1 MEPDRPDPDFDDFVA
16 RVRNELEPEL
26 QVLRQI
32 GRSSVAVVVLA
43 REPALKRLVAVKVL
57 SPDLLGA
64 SGAVRRFERE
74 AQSAAR
80 IAHPNVVTV
89 FRVGRLSDG
98 LPYIAMQYVKGRSL
112 ADVIQSAGRLA
123 GPEAYATLAT
133 VASAARA
140 GHRRHI
146 VHRDLKP
153 SNVLLEANT
162 GHIVVVDFGIAAIL
176 PSGEEPAEHITTAGN
191 IVGDPQYMSP
201 ERLLG
206 EAADEQSDVYN
217 LGLLAYE
224 VLAGRSPFEADSDV
238 DWTTAHIRAEP
249 VPISA
254 LEPSVDG
261 ELEDLLLRCLA
272 KKPSHRPPAEEFEAA
287 MRARGVAVPAGP
299 PRREGMSGP
308 AAGAAWPGVPASA
321 RVGTPGEPTGPTD
334 QPFRLEVFGTLDLT
348 TDEGSRVLSVVA
360 QPKRSALLAY
370 LALEGGNGFQRRDRV
385 IDVFWPD
392 LEAEQA
398 RHALRQSLYVLRGS
412 LGSDALVSQGDHEIG
427 VAPGVV
433 WCDAVAFEAAI
444 AADRPDVAM
453 DLYTGPLLSGFYLD
467 DVIEFEHWVDRQRL
481 RLDRLAT
488 EAAWQLAAEREAA
501 GEGGEALHWGRRA
514 ASLAPFDESVI
525 RRLLELH
532 VRLGDRAGALNA
544 FETFARRLREELEAE
559 PTEETL
565 ALVQRLRARH

>member
-1 MEPDRPDPDFDDFVA
+1 VQPDRPHPDLDSFVE
-16 RVRNELEPEL
+16 RVRTELEPEL
-26 QVLRQI
+26 QVVRPI
-32 GRSSVAVVVLA
+32 GRSPVAVVLLA

-57 SPDLLGA
+57 SPDLLGVT
-64 SGAVRRFERE
+64 GAVRRFERE

-89 FRVGRLSDG
+89 FRVGQLSDG

-112 ADVIQSAGRLA
+112 SDVIQSEGRLT
-123 GPEAYATLAT
+123 GQKAYAMLAT

-140 GHRRHI
+140 GHRRHV

-162 GHIVVVDFGIAAIL
+162 GRIVVVDFGIAAIL
-176 PSGEEPAEHITTAGN
+176 PSGEEPPEHITTAGN

-206 EAADEQSDVYN
+206 EAADEHSDVYN
-217 LGLLAYE
+217 LALLAYE
-224 VLAGRSPFEADSDV
+224 VLAGRGPFEAGSDME
-238 DWTTAHIRAEP
+238 WTRAHVRGEP
-249 VPISA
+249 APIST
-254 LEPSVDG
+254 LEPSVDDD
-261 ELEDLLLRCLA
+261 LEDLLLRCLA
-272 KKPSHRPPAEEFEAA
+272 KKPSHRPPAADFEAA
-287 MRARGVAVPAGP
+287 MRSRAVTEASGLAHPNYVPA
-299 PRREGMSGP
+299 
-308 AAGAAWPGVPASA
+308 AAGATEISAPAPA
-321 RVGTPGEPTGPTD
+321 RVAAPSGLTGPTG
-334 QPFRLEVFGTLDLT
+334 QPFRLEVLGRLDLT
-348 TDEGSRVLSVVA
+348 RDEGGRVLSIVN

-370 LALEGGNGFQRRDRV
+370 LALEGGDGVLRRDRV
-385 IDVFWPD
+385 IEVFWPD

-412 LGSDALVSQGDHEIG
+412 LGSQAVVSQGDDEIS
-427 VAPGVV
+427 VAPEVV
-433 WCDAVAFEAAI
+433 WCDAVAFGAAI

-453 DLYTGPLLSGFYLD
+453 DLYSGPLLSGFYLE

-488 EAAWQLAAEREAA
+488 EAAWRLAAEREAA
-501 GEGGEALHWGRRA
+501 GDGRAALHWGRRA

-532 VRLGDRAGALNA
+532 ARLGDRAGALNA
-544 FETFARRLREELEAE
+544 FESFAGRLREELEAE

-565 ALVQRLRARH
+565 AVVERLRDE